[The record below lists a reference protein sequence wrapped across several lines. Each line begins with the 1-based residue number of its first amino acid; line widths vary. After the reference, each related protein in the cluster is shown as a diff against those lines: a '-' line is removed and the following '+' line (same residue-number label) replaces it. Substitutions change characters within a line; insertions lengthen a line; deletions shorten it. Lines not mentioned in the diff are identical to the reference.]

1 MPEVFNLII
10 LFLAGIAAGFIN
22 VMAGGG
28 STITLPILI
37 FLGLDGSVANGTNRI
52 AIFLQNITGV
62 LSFKQEKYSD
72 FRFSFKLAVWT
83 LPGAIA
89 GAFFATKLSNEAF
102 NIVLGIIMIGVVI
115 SMLIPKKKLTAEF
128 NKSDINWKTY
138 VMMFGI
144 GIYGGFVQVG
154 VGMIIMA
161 VLHNFLRMRLASVN
175 MHKVFIVLIYTIPA
189 LAIFIITDNVDF
201 ALGLALA
208 VGNSAGAWFAAKLS
222 VRKGDKAVKI
232 VLIVA
237 VVLMSLKLF
246 NVF

>member
-1 MPEVFNLII
+1 MREEGLVMGRMRGGMRTDQPRVAKTSVIPSWAKQL
-10 LFLAGIAAGFIN
+10 LAGIAAGFIN

-154 VGMIIMA
+154 V
-161 VLHNFLRMRLASVN
+161 VCLCMRLWC
-175 MHKVFIVLIYTIPA
+175 A
-189 LAIFIITDNVDF
+189 LVCARFCCANCVQLPTHRSITHVT
-201 ALGLALA
+201 
-208 VGNSAGAWFAAKLS
+208 
-222 VRKGDKAVKI
+222 
-232 VLIVA
+232 
-237 VVLMSLKLF
+237 
-246 NVF
+246 